1 MKFYSA
7 IYTLESEEFS
17 SYIYAQDRDSAAQM
31 VQKRNIGERIIGVH
45 VNKKG
50 FDPHPLPSVMYQA
63 RKLIECAH
71 TLTFYSWLA
80 SRSGVMNL
88 ESEMMSDHGIL
99 HELFHEM
106 HHPDVYGFREK
117 VLKRMTYM
125 EARIPGLISYIP
137 PSEPDPQQPIVF
149 K

>member
-7 IYTLESEEFS
+7 IYTLEAQEFS
-17 SYIYAQDRDSAAQM
+17 SYIYAQDRESATQM
-31 VQKRNIGERIIGVH
+31 VQQRNIGEKIIGVL
-45 VNKKG
+45 VTKKG
-50 FDPHPLPSVMYQA
+50 FDPHPLPSVMYQQ

-80 SRSGVMNL
+80 SRAGVMNL
-88 ESEMMSDHGIL
+88 ESEMVSDHGML

-106 HHPDVYGFREK
+106 HHPEIYGFREK
-117 VLKRMTYM
+117 VYARMISL
-125 EARIPGLISYIP
+125 EVSIPGLISYIP
-137 PSEPDPQQPIVF
+137 PIRVEHQQIIAF